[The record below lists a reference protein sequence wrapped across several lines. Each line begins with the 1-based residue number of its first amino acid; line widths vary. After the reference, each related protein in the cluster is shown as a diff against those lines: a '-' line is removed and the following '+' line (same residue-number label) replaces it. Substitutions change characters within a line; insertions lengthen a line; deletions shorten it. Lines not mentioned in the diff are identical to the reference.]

1 MKNKANMPVVRIEI
15 NSGTFMIPAGDKIY
29 EITVRQ
35 NPSISEALDAIV
47 AHEYSTAGPA
57 AGPVVSQ
64 NTIAPD
70 TLPPGEFQRIS
81 LYKEI
86 SEEMFKEI
94 GRLARD
100 LSISIKDLPS
110 GFQREVDF
118 EKAGLD
124 LESAKSLLE
133 EVVKMTESATM
144 TIMDISEDMQDQCSI
159 IKQALD
165 DVRTLNFVGNAVI
178 GTDTSVR
185 KDPLLLMRGMLLSMR
200 SLRDSLSRLVGED
213 AASGG
218 TESGPAIDRSEVMHT
233 LADLD
238 VQITFLEH
246 EYNGQLQ
253 ASDRYMIVNDSYS
266 MVRKEDH
273 DRLIAALEASDHVIQ
288 CIINNIGRILESL
301 SFQDLSGQRI
311 IKIVDL
317 LSNVQIQLLSILVSS
332 GVKLKRLREGRG
344 IEKLSAEAEVDA
356 LMSRFRDNTSRDGT
370 GKNILD
376 QQAIDSLLAD
386 LGF

>member
-1 MKNKANMPVVRIEI
+1 MKKKDTMPVVRIEI
-15 NSGTFMIPAGDKIY
+15 NSGTFTIPAGDKLY

-35 NPSISEALDAIV
+35 SPSISEALDAIV
-47 AHEYSTAGPA
+47 THEISAPVAGAPSA
-57 AGPVVSQ
+57 SLRNSDNAVTPV
-64 NTIAPD
+64 
-70 TLPPGEFQRIS
+70 PGELQRIA

-110 GFQREVDF
+110 TYEKEVDF

-124 LESAKSLLE
+124 LESAKSMLE
-133 EVVKMTESATM
+133 EVVKMTETATM
-144 TIMDISEDMQDQCSI
+144 TIMDISEDMQDQCAI
-159 IKQALD
+159 IKKALD
-165 DVRTLNFVGNAVI
+165 DVRALNFVGNAVTGAA
-178 GTDTSVR
+178 GTAR
-185 KDPLLLMRGMLLSMR
+185 KDPLLLMREMLLNMR
-200 SLRDSLSRLVGED
+200 ALGDALSGLLGGQ
-213 AASGG
+213 AASAA
-218 TESGPAIDRSEVMHT
+218 ESGPSIDRAAVVRT

-238 VQITFLEH
+238 AQITFLET

-253 ASDRYMIVNDSYS
+253 SSDRYMIVNDSYS

-273 DRLIAALEASDHVIQ
+273 DRLVAALEASDHVIQ
-288 CIINNIGRILESL
+288 CIIVNISRILESL

-332 GVKLKRLREGRG
+332 GVKLKRLREGRA
-344 IEKLSAEAEVDA
+344 IEKQSAEAEVDE
-356 LMSRFRDNTSRDGT
+356 LMSRFRNDASKDGS

-376 QQAIDSLLAD
+376 QQAIDSLLSD